1 MCALKCIGIT
11 RCMSLFMLEYNQTHF
26 YRIFESLW
34 LKMFKTGGLRIRL
47 KFDQSGISWEYTIVL
62 NVRNKPWH
70 EKGIFNSLNL
80 LSKYKIKKGV
90 FLYVCPDR
98 F

>member
-1 MCALKCIGIT
+1 
-11 RCMSLFMLEYNQTHF
+11 
-26 YRIFESLW
+26 
-34 LKMFKTGGLRIRL
+34 MFKTGVHWISLNMDKSRM
-47 KFDQSGISWEYTIVL
+47 SWEYAIVL
-62 NVRNKPWH
+62 KVKFWMLETNHDMKKVY
-70 EKGIFNSLNL
+70 LNL

>member
-1 MCALKCIGIT
+1 M
-11 RCMSLFMLEYNQTHF
+11 HF

-47 KFDQSGISWEYTIVL
+47 KFDKSGISWEYTIVL
-62 NVRNKPWH
+62 KVKFWMLETNHDMKKVY
-70 EKGIFNSLNL
+70 LNL